1 MFVHIL
7 LYMCHVYCV
16 VVYTCVWSVWSEV
29 QQEIRC
35 YRTNDELHTSLQVPC
50 EVLSSY
56 LPSSVVAA

>member
-1 MFVHIL
+1 
-7 LYMCHVYCV
+7 MCGVC
-16 VVYTCVWSVWSEV
+16 SEV

-35 YRTNDELHTSLQVPC
+35 YRTNDKLHTSLQVPC